1 MPIQP
6 RLIGGG
12 GRDDERDPE
21 RRGDAFDTDRREP
34 LELRGLHPR
43 DGRLHEGGSMLT
55 RRASSWLA

>member
-12 GRDDERDPE
+12 GGDDEHEPE

-34 LELRGLHPR
+34 LTPRGLHPR
-43 DGRLHEGGSMLT
+43 GGRLHERGSMLD
-55 RRASSWLA
+55 RRATSWLA